1 MALMLPLLLLA
12 GALAGA
18 VAAVTGFGI
27 GSLLTPLLAIETGTR
42 LAVAAVAIPH
52 FIGTLQRFV
61 RLRRHVDRRV
71 LLGFGITSAIGG
83 LAGALLHTR
92 LSSRALSIVF
102 GALLIL
108 AGVSEL
114 TGWVQRVRWGR
125 RAAWIAG
132 ALSGVLGGLVG
143 NQGGIRAAAMLG
155 FEVPREAFVATATA
169 IGLIV
174 DLARLPVY
182 LAAEWRGI
190 AGLWPLLVVA
200 TAGVVI
206 GTELGTR
213 ALVRVPEWTFRRI
226 LALFLLLLG
235 TYMVTTAGNR

>member
-1 MALMLPLLLLA
+1 MLPLMLLA
-12 GALAGA
+12 GVLAGA
-18 VAAVTGFGI
+18 VAAVAGFGI
-27 GSLLTPLLAIETGTR
+27 GSLLTPLLALETGTR
-42 LAVAAVAIPH
+42 LAVAAVAVPH

-71 LLGFGITSAIGG
+71 LVGFGITSAIGG

-92 LSSRALSIVF
+92 LTSRALTIVF
-102 GALLIL
+102 GALLLLTGI
-108 AGVSEL
+108 SEL

-125 RAAWIAG
+125 RTGWAAG

-155 FEVPREAFVATATA
+155 FQVPKESFVATATA

-182 LAAEWRGI
+182 LAAEWRSIGR
-190 AGLWPLLVVA
+190 LWPLIVLA
-200 TAGVVI
+200 TAGVLI

-213 ALVRVPEWTFRRI
+213 ALVRIPERAFRRL
-226 LALFLLLLG
+226 LALLLVALG
-235 TYMVTTAGNR
+235 VYMLSSFSR

>member
-1 MALMLPLLLLA
+1 MALILPLLLLV

-27 GSLLTPLLAIETGTR
+27 GSLLTPLVAIETGTR

-102 GALLIL
+102 GTLLIL

-125 RAAWIAG
+125 RAAWVAG
-132 ALSGVLGGLVG
+132 ALSGILGGLVG

-213 ALVRVPEWTFRRI
+213 ALVRVPERTFRRI
-226 LALFLLLLG
+226 LALLLLLLG

>member
-1 MALMLPLLLLA
+1 MLPLMLLA
-12 GALAGA
+12 GVLAGA
-18 VAAVTGFGI
+18 VAAVAGFGI
-27 GSLLTPLLAIETGTR
+27 GSMLTPLLAVETGTR
-42 LAVAAVAIPH
+42 LAVAAVAVPH

-71 LLGFGITSAIGG
+71 LVGFGITSAIGG
-83 LAGALLHTR
+83 LGGALLHTR
-92 LSSRALSIVF
+92 LSSGILSVVF
-102 GALLIL
+102 GSLLLL
-108 AGVSEL
+108 AGISEL

-125 RAAWIAG
+125 GAAWVAG
-132 ALSGVLGGLVG
+132 ALSGLLGGLVG

-155 FEVPREAFVATATA
+155 FDVPKESFVATATA

-190 AGLWPLLVVA
+190 GGLWPLIGLA
-200 TAGVVI
+200 TAGVLI

-213 ALVRVPEWTFRRI
+213 ALVRVPERTFRRL
-226 LALFLLLLG
+226 LALLLVGLG
-235 TYMVTTAGNR
+235 VYMLASFSR